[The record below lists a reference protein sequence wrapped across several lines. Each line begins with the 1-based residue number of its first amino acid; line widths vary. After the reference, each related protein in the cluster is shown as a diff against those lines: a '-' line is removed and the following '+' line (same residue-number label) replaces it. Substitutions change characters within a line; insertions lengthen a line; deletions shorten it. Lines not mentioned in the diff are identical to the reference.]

1 MLFTPTRLPGVVLIE
16 PERREDERGFFART
30 WCCDEAAAH
39 GIDVTWIQCNV
50 SFNKQ
55 RGTLRGMH
63 YQRAPNAE
71 AKLVRV
77 TQGAVFDVVLDLR
90 PDSTTYKQHFTV
102 VLSAQNRLGLYIPSA
117 HLPHGLLTLV
127 DDTEVLYHM
136 SAPYA
141 PQLAAGV
148 RWNDPAF
155 AIAWPEPVRM
165 ISERDRDLPD
175 FSELDR

>member
-1 MLFTPTRLPGVVLIE
+1 MRFIPTRLPGVFLIE
-16 PERREDERGFFART
+16 PERREDERGSFARI
-30 WCCDEAAAH
+30 WCRDEAAGH
-39 GIDVTWIQCNV
+39 GIDATWVQCNV

-63 YQRAPNAE
+63 YQRAPYAE

-90 PDSTTYKQHFTV
+90 PESTTYKQYFTV

-117 HLPHGLLTLV
+117 HLPHGTLTLV

-141 PQLAAGV
+141 PQFAAGV

-155 AIAWPEPVRM
+155 AIAWPEPVRV
-165 ISERDRDLPD
+165 ISRRDSELPD
-175 FSELDR
+175 FNELPR